1 MEITQLL
8 MTKNSSYTA
17 GRTLQP
23 SGVMAHATG
32 TPGADAKALKANWDK
47 PTNAVGTHMI
57 IDETGVY
64 QLLPDHIRAA
74 HCGGKANNT
83 HLSFEVCEFAECRL
97 LPVSWVTLMQGA
109 KNMPT
114 WAVKRWQEELK
125 RLGLY
130 AGNVDGAFGPATRGA
145 TEHFQFNNK
154 LTVDGSCGRATLSKA
169 AESPTSLMRYPAE
182 ALDKRFQVL
191 YNRAVE
197 LTAFWCKQY
206 QLNPALQVI
215 DHAEGHVLGLASN
228 HADTGH
234 WFPQHGK
241 SMDTFRK
248 DVVALLN
255 GAVTPPDYRKET
267 QARFGFAEETM
278 AFLSKYQYAE
288 DLFRK
293 LATSK

>member
-47 PTNAVGTHMI
+47 PTNAVGTHAI

-64 QLLPDHIRAA
+64 QLLPNHIRAA

-83 HLSFEVCEFAECRL
+83 HLSFEICEFVECRL
-97 LPVSWVTLMQGA
+97 LPVSWVTLAQGA
-109 KNMPT
+109 KNMPA
-114 WAVKRWQEELK
+114 WAVKRWQEEL
-125 RLGLY
+125 RRRQFYTGLI
-130 AGNVDGAFGPATRGA
+130 DGSFGPATKSA
-145 TEHFQFNNK
+145 TERCQFN
-154 LTVDGSCGRATLSKA
+154 LGLATDGSVGKVTLAKA
-169 AESPTSLMRYPAE
+169 AEDPKSLMRYPVE

-197 LTAFWCKQY
+197 LTAAWCKEFK
-206 QLNPALQVI
+206 LDPLLQVI
-215 DHAEGHVLGLASN
+215 DHAEGYALGLASN

-234 WFPQHGK
+234 WFPQHGR
-241 SMDTFRK
+241 SMDDFR
-248 DVVALLN
+248 A
-255 GAVTPPDYRKET
+255 AVKAAMKPTEDYRGEVK
-267 QARFGFAEETM
+267 ARFGFDDETVDYL
-278 AFLSKYQYAE
+278 AAYKYGP
-288 DLFRK
+288 DLLRK
-293 LATSK
+293 LATQG